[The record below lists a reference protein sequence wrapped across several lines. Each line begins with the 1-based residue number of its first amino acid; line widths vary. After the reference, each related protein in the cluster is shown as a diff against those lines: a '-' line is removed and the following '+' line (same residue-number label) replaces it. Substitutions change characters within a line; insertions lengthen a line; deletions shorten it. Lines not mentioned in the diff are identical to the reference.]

1 NCRSLVTMSSEEA
14 VAPCLQLTFLVR
26 ASSTLASTRT
36 VTRLSNV
43 PCKVNASVGM
53 TTDVTCPISTRS
65 GASES
70 ATTWTPPPA
79 ENSRRGEGG
88 YLAWR
93 QGSAGPVCTFCILTI
108 GDG

>member
-1 NCRSLVTMSSEEA
+1 MARSSAISRPACSNARSCRMRLNCRSLVTKNSEEA
-14 VAPCLQLTFLVR
+14 VAPCLQTTFLVR

-79 ENSRRGEGG
+79 ENSRR
-88 YLAWR
+88 
-93 QGSAGPVCTFCILTI
+93 V
-108 GDG
+108 